1 MAQVTMDMFIW
12 TWHFWKIFPIV
23 NVCIICLKN
32 AFLTPFLGESRSD
45 IIEKLMLLS
54 AALLLSNLTMT
65 RDYMEVHKGLLF
77 ITGIVWA
84 TGIFIFEILVR
95 RYLFR
100 ERLFLILDSY
110 KTRKGRIGIV
120 LLVLISTIPI
130 ATILINSI

>member
-1 MAQVTMDMFIW
+1 MVQATKDMFIW

-23 NVCIICLKN
+23 TVCIICLKN

-45 IIEKLMLLS
+45 LIEKLMLLS

-65 RDYMEVHKGLLF
+65 RDYMEVHKLLLF
-77 ITGIVWA
+77 ITGIIWA

-110 KTRKGRIGIV
+110 KITTGRIGIA
-120 LLVLISTIPI
+120 LLMLISSVPM